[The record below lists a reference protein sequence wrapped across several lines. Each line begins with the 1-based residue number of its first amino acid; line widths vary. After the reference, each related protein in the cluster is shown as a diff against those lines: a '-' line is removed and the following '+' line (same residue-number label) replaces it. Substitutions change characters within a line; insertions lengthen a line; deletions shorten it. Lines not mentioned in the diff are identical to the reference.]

1 MSKGAPKKDKKE
13 EEEDDSTLRLTQGY
27 RKRCDN
33 YGIVPSPAIKG
44 RLDELLD
51 GAKGQSPKFELVD
64 IMIVS
69 GTAQKK

>member
-13 EEEDDSTLRLTQGY
+13 EEDDSTLRLAQGY

-51 GAKGQSPKFELVD
+51 GAKGQSPKFELVA
-64 IMIVS
+64 IMVVS
-69 GTAQKK
+69 GIAQKR